1 MQLSG
6 MLGSVGRYPAV
17 GSEQAGR
24 RPVLV
29 ISADEAIDVIPG
41 VVTVLPLT
49 TQNREWVTRVPV
61 RGSETGLKDPSW
73 AICEQVRTVSTERI
87 GKRLGV
93 ADHRTLTEVKNVL
106 LYLLNPQ

>member
-1 MQLSG
+1 M
-6 MLGSVGRYPAV
+6 RYGDIYWAKPDPAV
-17 GSEQAGR
+17 GSERAGR
-24 RPVLV
+24 RP
-29 ISADEAIDVIPG
+29 VIPG

-93 ADHRTLTEVKNVL
+93 ADHRTLTEVKKVL
-106 LYLLNPQ
+106 LYLLNLQ

>member
-1 MQLSG
+1 M
-6 MLGSVGRYPAV
+6 RYGDIYWAKPDPAV

-87 GKRLGV
+87 GKRRGV
-93 ADHRTLTEVKNVL
+93 ADHRLSRRSRMSCSIC
-106 LYLLNPQ
+106 